1 MRARFGEFNIFFK
14 GKERGG
20 FFFQYGTWHDG
31 VLYCCRFGEDSV
43 EKMVNWTL
51 ENVPTAS
58 DIAAT
63 SHRHPRILEIGSG
76 NGTLLF
82 ALHEAGYSASY
93 LSGIDYSPDAV
104 KLARMVAR
112 SQNSDSEQVTF
123 HVCDFISELPPPP
136 PPTSPA
142 SPAPSGQLDADDV
155 QGSWDLLLDKGT
167 YDAIALGEKDES
179 GRCAVAVYPV
189 RASNL
194 LRENGYFLIT
204 SCNFTEEELKAR
216 FINPETNFRFHSHV
230 KHPSISFGGQT
241 GSVYTTV
248 AFKKGSSE

>member
-1 MRARFGEFNIFFK
+1 MTEFESSKLGTRAHWDAVYEREVANFEETGDEGEI
-14 GKERGG
+14 
-20 FFFQYGTWHDG
+20 W
-31 VLYCCRFGEDSV
+31 FGEDSV
-43 EKMVNWTL
+43 EKMVDWTL
-51 ENVPTAS
+51 ENVPT
-58 DIAAT
+58 T
-63 SHRHPRILEIGSG
+63 SHPRILEIGSG

-82 ALHEAGYSASY
+82 ALHEAGYTEAAASH

-104 KLARMVAR
+104 KLARILAR
-112 SQNSDSEQVTF
+112 SRNAEHVTF
-123 HVCDFISELPPPP
+123 HVCDFLSELPPPP
-136 PPTSPA
+136 PPPPPPV
-142 SPAPSGQLDADDV
+142 SPAPSGQLDADV

-179 GRCAVAVYPV
+179 GRSPVAVYPV
-189 RASNL
+189 QASKL

-216 FINPETNFRFHSHV
+216 FISPETNFRFHSHV

-248 AFKKGSSE
+248 AFKKGPSEYT

>member
-1 MRARFGEFNIFFK
+1 LVFTSHSWDDVYEREVANFEETGDEGEI
-14 GKERGG
+14 
-20 FFFQYGTWHDG
+20 W
-31 VLYCCRFGEDSV
+31 FGEDSV
-43 EKMVNWTL
+43 EKMVDWTL
-51 ENVPTAS
+51 ENVP
-58 DIAAT
+58 IT
-63 SHRHPRILEIGSG
+63 SHPRILEIGSG

-82 ALHEAGYSASY
+82 ALHEAGYAASH

-104 KLARMVAR
+104 KLARMLAVAR
-112 SQNSDSEQVTF
+112 SQNSEQVTSF

-136 PPTSPA
+136 PPPA
-142 SPAPSGQLDADDV
+142 SPAPSGQLDADV
-155 QGSWDLLLDKGT
+155 QVSWDLLLDKGT
-167 YDAIALGEKDES
+167 YDAIALGGKDES
-179 GRCAVAVYPV
+179 GRCPVAVYPV